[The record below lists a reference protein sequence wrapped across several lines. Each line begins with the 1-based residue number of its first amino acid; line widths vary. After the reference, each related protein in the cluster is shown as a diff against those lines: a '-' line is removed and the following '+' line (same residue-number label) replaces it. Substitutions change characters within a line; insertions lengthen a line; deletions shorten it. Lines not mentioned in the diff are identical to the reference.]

1 VSAAGEFAAFA
12 ASYAQLD
19 AMCEWLSSDAAVGLT
34 HAEVEDELG
43 ERGRELL
50 RTLFQDHLDRLS
62 REEERVE
69 VIDAEGAPRRSV
81 ERGHQRRLAT
91 VFGEVIVDRL
101 AYRRK
106 GHPNLHPID
115 AALNLPAERH
125 SHGLRRLAAIE
136 SSRGSFDGAVE
147 GIERATGQAVGKR
160 QVEQLAAAAAAD
172 FEDFYDT
179 REVTAV
185 EPDDIVVISADG
197 KGVVMRPEALRE
209 QTAKAAS
216 SAKLTTRLS
225 KGEKRN
231 RKRMATVGAVYD
243 VAPVPR
249 SAADIMG
256 GRDDPG
262 TETDPPQG
270 PTATNKWLRASIVD
284 DAATAIGAVFD
295 EAERRD
301 PDHQRTWV
309 ALVDGNNHQIDRLRH
324 EAAQRRIDLHI
335 VCDFVHVLEYLWS
348 AAWSFYD
355 EGDPAAEEW
364 VHENAIKVLEGHAT
378 RVAAAIRRKA
388 TYHRLPASQRAN
400 ADRAAGYLTNKAAH
414 LDYPTALTAGWP
426 IATGV
431 IEGAC
436 RHLVKDRMDITGAR
450 WGLDGAEA
458 VLKLRALRANSD
470 FDDYWQFHLRQE
482 RRRVHESRYAD
493 DTIPAAA

>member
-1 VSAAGEFAAFA
+1 MSAPGGFT
-12 ASYAQLD
+12 ASYAQLESI
-19 AMCEWLSSDAAVGLT
+19 CEWLTADAAGLT
-34 HAEVEDELG
+34 HAELEDELG

-62 REEERVE
+62 REEPRVE

-81 ERGHQRRLAT
+81 EEGHQRRLAT
-91 VFGEVIVDRL
+91 VFGEVTVDRF
-101 AYRRK
+101 AYRRR
-106 GHPNLHPID
+106 GHPNLHPTD
-115 AALNLPAERH
+115 AVLNLPAERH

-147 GIERATGQAVGKR
+147 GIERATGQTVGKR
-160 QVEQLAAAAAAD
+160 QVEGLAAAAAVDMEA
-172 FEDFYDT
+172 FYAT
-179 REVTAV
+179 RAVTRTDPGDV
-185 EPDDIVVISADG
+185 VVISVDG
-197 KGVVMRPEALRE
+197 KGVVMRPDALRE

-231 RKRMATVGAVYD
+231 RKRMTTVGAVYD
-243 VAPVPR
+243 AAPVPR

-256 GRDDPG
+256 GHDDHS
-262 TETDPPQG
+262 TDVSPPQG
-270 PTATNKWLRASIVD
+270 PTATNKWLRASILE
-284 DAATAIGAVFD
+284 DASTAIGSVFD

-301 PDHQRTWV
+301 PCHQRTWV
-309 ALVDGNNHQIDRLRH
+309 ALVDGNNHQIDRLRA
-324 EAAQRRIDLHI
+324 EAAQRGIDLHI

-364 VHENAIKVLEGHAT
+364 VHDNAIRILEGKAT

-388 TYHRLPASQRAN
+388 TYHRLPATQRAN
-400 ADRAAGYLTNKAAH
+400 AERTAGYLTNKAAY

-450 WGLDGAEA
+450 WGLAGAEA
-458 VLKLRALRANSD
+458 VLKLRAIRANED
-470 FDDYWQFHLRQE
+470 FDNYWQFHLRQE
-482 RRRVHESRYAD
+482 RRRVHESRYAN
-493 DTIPAAA
+493 DTLPAVA